1 MPRAGS
7 GHVKRQSF
15 TEPTFSVSGD
25 LIGGI
30 LQMEDAPGRATPD
43 LSRLCSESRA
53 DPVFPRTRLAV
64 SDQISAPS
72 APGTRDPGLILA
84 SRRDRPDVLNGAALN
99 RI

>member
-1 MPRAGS
+1 
-7 GHVKRQSF
+7 
-15 TEPTFSVSGD
+15 
-25 LIGGI
+25 
-30 LQMEDAPGRATPD
+30 MEDAPGRATPA
-43 LSRLCSESRA
+43 LSTLCSESRTK
-53 DPVFPRTRLAV
+53 PLSPRSGLAV